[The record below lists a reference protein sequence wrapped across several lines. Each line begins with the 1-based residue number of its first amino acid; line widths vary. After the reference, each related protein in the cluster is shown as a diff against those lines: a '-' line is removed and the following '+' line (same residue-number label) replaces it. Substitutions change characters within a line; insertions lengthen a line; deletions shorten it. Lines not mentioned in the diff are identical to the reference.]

1 MEEHGHARQS
11 AKESL
16 VADDLAAF
24 KQRFDPVLGAV
35 LRRHLAEMCATTE
48 DPHLDEYLEYLTET
62 FAVHGK
68 RIRPF
73 VLSAIYESI
82 TGHCP
87 SAVLE
92 YSVGVELFHTFCL
105 IHDDII
111 DNSTIRHR
119 LPTFHVEIARRMA
132 EGGRVGDVA
141 EIGRAQAML
150 VGDLLFFWA
159 HQRLQLADG
168 FTEEQRKAA
177 SVVVRQMVEDVVV
190 GQMVDVD
197 AMSRQRVSKSL
208 VERKTMLKTAGY
220 TFIHPMQL
228 GVALAGGSESLMCWC
243 AQFGEALGEAFQ
255 VMDDLLD
262 IVGDPAKGAQARL
275 SDIREHQHT
284 FFTQYV
290 FDHGT
295 PQQGRK
301 LNSWLGSPIAEPEIP
316 TVAALFEETGA
327 LTAGRSRIISRL
339 EDAKQCLKAVPDGA
353 VASRKLSG
361 LIDLL
366 AARLV

>member
-1 MEEHGHARQS
+1 
-11 AKESL
+11 
-16 VADDLAAF
+16 
-24 KQRFDPVLGAV
+24 
-35 LRRHLAEMCATTE
+35 
-48 DPHLDEYLEYLTET
+48 
-62 FAVHGK
+62 
-68 RIRPF
+68 
-73 VLSAIYESI
+73 
-82 TGHCP
+82 
-87 SAVLE
+87 
-92 YSVGVELFHTFCL
+92 
-105 IHDDII
+105 
-111 DNSTIRHR
+111 
-119 LPTFHVEIARRMA
+119 
-132 EGGRVGDVA
+132 
-141 EIGRAQAML
+141 
-150 VGDLLFFWA
+150 
-159 HQRLQLADG
+159 
-168 FTEEQRKAA
+168 
-177 SVVVRQMVEDVVV
+177 
-190 GQMVDVD
+190 
-197 AMSRQRVSKSL
+197 
-208 VERKTMLKTAGY
+208 
-220 TFIHPMQL
+220 
-228 GVALAGGSESLMCWC
+228 
-243 AQFGEALGEAFQ
+243 
-255 VMDDLLD
+255 MDDLLD